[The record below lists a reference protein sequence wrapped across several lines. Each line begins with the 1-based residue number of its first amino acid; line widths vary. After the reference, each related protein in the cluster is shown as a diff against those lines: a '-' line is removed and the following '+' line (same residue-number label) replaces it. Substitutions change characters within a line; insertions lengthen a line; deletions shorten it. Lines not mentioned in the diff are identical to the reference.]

1 MKKQIL
7 LTMFS
12 AGLVGLSIITTS
24 ADAALIGRLAATPGG
39 TDYQA
44 YYDDV
49 LDITWAADANIN
61 GIDSWVNQNAW
72 AAGLD
77 IGGVTGWRL
86 PTVSPLNGVNFQT
99 SFTNDGSTDRGR
111 NVNRPGTVFG
121 GSTAS
126 EMAHLFYNTLG
137 NVSDYDVTGVF
148 DDGCAGSCL
157 VNTGPFSNVQSLGDD
172 SVYWSGS
179 ELSSS
184 NAWNF
189 DIFQGAQSHN
199 SKSFE
204 LFAWAVHS
212 GDVSAV
218 PVPAAV
224 WLFGSG
230 LIGLLGVAKRKKS
243 TL

>member
-1 MKKQIL
+1 MKKQIR
-7 LTMFS
+7 LTTLS
-12 AGLVGLSIITTS
+12 AGLIGLSIVTS

-61 GIDSWVNQNAW
+61 GSDTWANQVAW
-72 AAGLD
+72 AANLVID
-77 IGGVTGWRL
+77 GVTGWRL
-86 PTVSPLNGVNFQT
+86 PTNTPINGV
-99 SFTNDGSTDRGR
+99 SFNTVFTPDGSTDVAF
-111 NVNRPGTVFG
+111 NVSRPGTVFG

-126 EMAHLFYNTLG
+126 EMAHLFFNTLG
-137 NVSDYDVTGVF
+137 NVSDHDVSGVF
-148 DDGCAGSCL
+148 DDGCGAGSCL
-157 VNTGPFSNVQSLGDD
+157 VNTGPFTNVQSAN
-172 SVYWSGS
+172 YWFGL
-179 ELSSS
+179 EFNSSQ
-184 NAWNF
+184 AWRFTTTNG
-189 DIFQGAQSHN
+189 FQDGLNRSRN
-199 SKSFE
+199 V
-204 LFAWAVHS
+204 FAWAVHS

>member
-1 MKKQIL
+1 MYTIFKQTTAALVITL
-7 LTMFS
+7 GFLSS
-12 AGLVGLSIITTS
+12 AH
-24 ADAALIGRLAATPGG
+24 AALIGRLPSTVGG

-61 GIDSWVNQNAW
+61 GTDNWANQNTW
-72 AAGLD
+72 AAGLS

-86 PTVSPLNGVNFQT
+86 PTTTPINGISFNT
-99 SFTNDGSTDRGR
+99 SFTNDGSTDLAR
-111 NVNRPGTVFG
+111 NVSRPGTVFG

-126 EMAHLFYNTLG
+126 EMAHLFFNTLG
-137 NVSDYDVTGVF
+137 NVSDYDASGVF
-148 DDGCAGSCL
+148 DDGCVGSCL
-157 VNTGPFSNVQSLGDD
+157 VNTGPFTNVQS
-172 SVYWSGS
+172 SIYWSGS
-179 ELSSS
+179 VLNSSS
-184 NAWNF
+184 AWLFNNIDGSQF
-189 DIFQGAQSHN
+189 GNDKGSD
-199 SKSFE
+199 

-230 LIGLLGVAKRKKS
+230 LMGLMGLAKRKR
-243 TL
+243 